1 MNGSEPMSDD
11 ESWARETLRE
21 VALES
26 VRERRRTRRWG
37 IFLRIVFLLIIGTAV
52 FSTLGPLL
60 TLGESQPTG
69 PHTAVV
75 QVNGPI
81 LASRPANAERLIE
94 GLERAF
100 EAENAEGVLLQINS
114 PGGSPVASSRVYQA
128 IERLRSAHPETPV
141 HAVAGDIMASGA
153 YYIAAA
159 ADEIHV
165 NGASLIGSIGVINR
179 GFGFSEAI
187 NRLGI
192 ERRVYTAGDEKAGLD
207 PFMPPDSDQIEEMQ
221 GMLDAIHEQ
230 FIEAVEAGRGD
241 RLTGDP
247 SSLYSGRIW
256 TGGEGIEIGLAD
268 AYGSPESVARS
279 VIGAP
284 RRVDYTPRRRLLDR
298 ALEQVG
304 SAMATTLNRMQGP
317 TLRP

>member
-1 MNGSEPMSDD
+1 MSDD

-26 VRERRRTRRWG
+26 VRERRRSRRWG

-60 TLGESQPTG
+60 AMGGSQPTG

-100 EAENAEGVLLQINS
+100 EAENARGVMLEINS

-128 IERLRSAHPETPV
+128 IDRLRAAHPDTPV
-141 HAVAGDIMASGA
+141 HAVAGDVMASGA

-179 GFGFSEAI
+179 GFGFSRAI
-187 NRLGI
+187 ERLGI

-207 PFMPPDSDQIEEMQ
+207 PFTPPDAEQIDAMQ

-230 FIEAVEAGRGD
+230 FIEAVKAGRGD
-241 RLTGDP
+241 RLNGDP
-247 SSLYSGRIW
+247 ESLYSGRIW
-256 TGGEGIEIGLAD
+256 AGGEGIELGLAD

-284 RRVDYTPRRRLLDR
+284 RRVDYTPRRQLLDR

-304 SAMATTLNRMQGP
+304 SAMATTWSRLQGP
-317 TLRP
+317 SLRP